1 MEDICLLFSLTV
13 VCLFQLFR
21 LIECYIIKRREKG
34 YRLQCR
40 HVSKFMFQNILH
52 YEDLIVKLLG
62 TVQVLVD
69 RPVSRDFVGARWLCL
84 LVLARCRVCCSIA
97 DFRLAAG
104 YGRYRSAL
112 CFGW

>member
-1 MEDICLLFSLTV
+1 MADTYRLFSLTV

-112 CFGW
+112 CFGG